1 MKPKSGKAGTP
12 VEPAA
17 PKSAEV
23 ADSANPGEVEENKA
37 KQRETETGKYGSPDV
52 QPHKPPKTEEEAEEK
67 NSWIEIEMVDEED
80 LPVSGMG
87 YRITLP
93 DGSVAEGTLD
103 ENGFARVEGI
113 VPGTCQITFPSLDKE
128 AWETV

>member
-1 MKPKSGKAGTP
+1 MA
-12 VEPAA
+12 
-17 PKSAEV
+17 
-23 ADSANPGEVEENKA
+23 
-37 KQRETETGKYGSPDV
+37 
-52 QPHKPPKTEEEAEEK
+52 
-67 NSWIEIEMVDEED
+67 
-80 LPVSGMG
+80 

-128 AWETV
+128 AWEKV